1 MSQSPIPLTPAEQM
15 RRIREVVLNSQE
27 PSSQDPAAVLTA
39 YFSRIGA
46 LRKNLGELEG
56 RMLLKEPPPGSRLP
70 VVGGLLHR
78 FRAMW
83 YAVALKWYTRP
94 LLVQQN
100 QFNMGTV
107 QALRDLSSA
116 VESLNQ
122 SAKEMETRLEKLQ
135 VRQDSPSGREKTA

>member
-1 MSQSPIPLTPAEQM
+1 M
-15 RRIREVVLNSQE
+15 
-27 PSSQDPAAVLTA
+27 LTA

-116 VESLNQ
+116 IESLNQ

-135 VRQDSPSGREKTA
+135 ARQDSPSGREKTA